1 MIQHQ
6 SQYLFEAN
14 NHISGEKTP
23 IINPHIKNKLINLNN
38 KHNKNLNIIKK

>member
-14 NHISGEKTP
+14 NYILGEKTP
-23 IINPHIKNKLINLNN
+23 ILNSYIKNKLINLNN